1 MSEEPVRGTMT
12 VQADGRTTIPDSV
25 REARGLK
32 GKKAFF
38 EVETF
43 GKDKILLTIMSTWT
57 PDPKRKGPGRDV
69 LHKG

>member
-1 MSEEPVRGTMT
+1 MSEVRDTIT

-25 REARGLK
+25 RAARGIK
-32 GKKAFF
+32 GKKAFCQ
-38 EVETF
+38 VETF

-57 PDPKRKGPGRDV
+57 PNPKRKGPGRDV